1 MTGVV
6 NRRYE
11 ARTQVGIRVPLF
23 LCKLQLYSAAYAGVL
38 IACYGIFELA
48 LHRMIFN
55 RYSIYNIIDVE

>member
-1 MTGVV
+1 MIGVV

-11 ARTQVGIRVPLF
+11 ARTQVGIRVP
-23 LCKLQLYSAAYAGVL
+23 LQLYSAAYAGVL